1 MSDTYTEKSSVLW
14 ILLGFLLWTGCSAA
28 PDAEQAAPAASDQ
41 KTDAAPSVPFVPV
54 DACALLTKGDVE
66 SLTGKTVMD
75 PYKQEVANL
84 VTCSWGDPEVPQ
96 LSPGRAV
103 SQILTLDVFTGE
115 EGAYFAGPVA
125 QAREAFDLG
134 RRNAASPQNVTGLG
148 EDAYWDA
155 LFRTLHVYKDRYE
168 VSVTVESGTGL
179 DAARTVA
186 ERALAK
192 LPGS

>member
-1 MSDTYTEKSSVLW
+1 
-14 ILLGFLLWTGCSAA
+14 
-28 PDAEQAAPAASDQ
+28 
-41 KTDAAPSVPFVPV
+41 
-54 DACALLTKGDVE
+54 
-66 SLTGKTVMD
+66 MD
-75 PYKQEVANL
+75 PYKEEAANL
-84 VTCSWGDPEVPQ
+84 VTCAWGDPEAPQ
-96 LSPGRAV
+96 LSPGRAL
-103 SQILTLDVFTGE
+103 SQILTLAVFTGE

-168 VSVTVESGTGL
+168 VSVTVESGPGL
-179 DAARTVA
+179 DAARAVA